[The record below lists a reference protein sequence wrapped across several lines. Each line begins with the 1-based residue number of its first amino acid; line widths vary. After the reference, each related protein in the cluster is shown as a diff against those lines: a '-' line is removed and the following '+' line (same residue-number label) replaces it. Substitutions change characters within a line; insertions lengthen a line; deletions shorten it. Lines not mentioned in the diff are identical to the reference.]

1 VSRNKIRELEVLIPI
16 LFGEIKQVDEPA
28 KEIKILLDSGAS
40 GSIISKEFIQKAK
53 RIPAQAPTW
62 RTMVG
67 TFATDF
73 KYIAEFSLP
82 ELNPT
87 ASFKQKMYVVPKVS
101 NYDVILGRDFL
112 KVEIS
117 FNLNNQS
124 ITWNDVSTSLKKP
137 TSANNLNYAIEEC
150 YVLQAGDSRLQRILD
165 TKYEKTNL
173 SEIIQECTHLNK
185 IEQKGICGLLSKSTD
200 SWANVQASY
209 TK

>member
-28 KEIKILLDSGAS
+28 KEMILLDSGAS

-62 RTMVG
+62 RTMMAG
-67 TFATDF
+67 MFATNF

-87 ASFKQKMYVVPKVS
+87 ASFKQKMYIVPKVS

-112 KVEIS
+112 KVGIS
-117 FNLNNQS
+117 FNSNNQS
-124 ITWNDVSTSLKKP
+124 ITWNDVSTSMKKP

-150 YVLQAGDSRLQRILD
+150 YVLQAGDSRLQHILD

-173 SEIIQECTHLNK
+173 SEIVQECTHLNK
-185 IEQKGICGLLSKSTD
+185 IEQKGICSLPSKSTD
-200 SWANVQASY
+200 SWANAQASY